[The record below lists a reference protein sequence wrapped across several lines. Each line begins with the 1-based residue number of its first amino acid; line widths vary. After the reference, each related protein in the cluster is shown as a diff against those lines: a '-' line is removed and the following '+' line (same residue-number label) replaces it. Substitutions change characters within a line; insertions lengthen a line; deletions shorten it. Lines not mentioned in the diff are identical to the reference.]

1 MPYKVPDWKIYQVGK
16 HTPEL
21 EQVQRMLSSL
31 GLKVSWSCSN
41 ILERGEII
49 VMFQDPWI
57 RNEVWRFDRRMPDM
71 ADRPVLVRRLLTRG
85 MLPGFCIAVV
95 TAGIHYYLESKHS
108 HADSHH

>member
-21 EQVQRMLSSL
+21 EQVQRMLGSL
-31 GLKVSWSCSN
+31 GLK
-41 ILERGEII
+41 
-49 VMFQDPWI
+49 DPWI
-57 RNEVWRFDRRMPDM
+57 RNEVWRFDRRQPDM